1 MSLNDELSNL
11 FDTLASMLQL
21 KGEPVFKAIAF
32 QKVSRLLSETSVDIR
47 KAAADGSL
55 AEMEGIGPSSRKII
69 EEYVQTG
76 KSSALAEIGAEIPPG
91 LIPMLGIPGL
101 GAKTVALL
109 WKERNIHSIEELSA
123 AIESGRLAGLKG
135 IGEKKIE
142 QIKQGIALLA
152 QAGERMG
159 VVLAL
164 PLASELLELVRKLAG
179 VERAEIAGSL
189 RRRRETIGDVDLICA
204 VAPAQA
210 EAVAKAFTQLPQV
223 KRVLGQGKT
232 KASILT
238 DRGLQVDLRLVPPV
252 HFGAALQYFTGSKEH
267 NVKLRSLALS
277 KGMTLNEW
285 GLYRLSDYDKAEKRT
300 GEPPAAAPVASI
312 TEEEIYTALGLDTPD
327 PLVRED
333 RGEIEAAAARKLP
346 ALVQLGDIRG
356 DLHCHTVAS
365 DGSDSILAMAEAA
378 KKLGYEFL
386 AITDHSKA
394 QVIANGL
401 SRERLLTH
409 VKEIHRIGE
418 QIKGIRLL
426 AGCEVDILADG
437 HMDFEDEVLAELD
450 IVVGSPHLA
459 LRQEEPK
466 ATERLLR
473 AIDNPYVNII
483 GHPTGRLI
491 HRRPGLPVDFQRI
504 FSAAAGN
511 GTALEINAAYPRL
524 DLNDVHARAAIAAGV
539 KISINTDAHD
549 VAGFSQMIFGVEV
562 ARRAW
567 VDKGDVINCF
577 SLESLLE
584 FIRRK
589 RP

>member
-189 RRRRETIGDVDLICA
+189 RRRRETIGDVDLCRCARAGGGGRQGVHA
-204 VAPAQA
+204 VAAG
-210 EAVAKAFTQLPQV
+210 EARAGA
-223 KRVLGQGKT
+223 GEDQGVDP
-232 KASILT
+232 
-238 DRGLQVDLRLVPPV
+238 DRSRIAGG
-252 HFGAALQYFTGSKEH
+252 FAAGAAGAFRG
-267 NVKLRSLALS
+267 
-277 KGMTLNEW
+277 G
-285 GLYRLSDYDKAEKRT
+285 
-300 GEPPAAAPVASI
+300 AAVF
-312 TEEEIYTALGLDTPD
+312 
-327 PLVRED
+327 
-333 RGEIEAAAARKLP
+333 
-346 ALVQLGDIRG
+346 
-356 DLHCHTVAS
+356 H
-365 DGSDSILAMAEAA
+365 
-378 KKLGYEFL
+378 
-386 AITDHSKA
+386 
-394 QVIANGL
+394 
-401 SRERLLTH
+401 
-409 VKEIHRIGE
+409 GE
-418 QIKGIRLL
+418 QG
-426 AGCEVDILADG
+426 A
-437 HMDFEDEVLAELD
+437 
-450 IVVGSPHLA
+450 
-459 LRQEEPK
+459 
-466 ATERLLR
+466 
-473 AIDNPYVNII
+473 
-483 GHPTGRLI
+483 
-491 HRRPGLPVDFQRI
+491 
-504 FSAAAGN
+504 
-511 GTALEINAAYPRL
+511 
-524 DLNDVHARAAIAAGV
+524 
-539 KISINTDAHD
+539 
-549 VAGFSQMIFGVEV
+549 
-562 ARRAW
+562 
-567 VDKGDVINCF
+567 
-577 SLESLLE
+577 
-584 FIRRK
+584 
-589 RP
+589 

>member
-11 FDTLASMLQL
+11 FDTLAALLQL

-32 QKVSRLLSETSVDIR
+32 QKVSRLLGDTSADIR
-47 KAAADGSL
+47 KAAADGTL
-55 AEMEGIGPSSRKII
+55 ADMEGIGPSSRKII

-76 KSSALAEIGAEIPPG
+76 KSSALEEISAGVPPG
-91 LIPMLGIPGL
+91 LITMLSIPGL
-101 GAKTVALL
+101 GAKTVAML
-109 WKERNIHSIEELSA
+109 WKERDIKSIEELTA
-123 AIESGRLAGLKG
+123 AIDAGRLAGLKG
-135 IGEKKIE
+135 VGEKKID
-142 QIKQGIALLA
+142 QIKQGIALHA

-159 VVLAL
+159 IVEALSIATAMLEQVRAL
-164 PLASELLELVRKLAG
+164 PG

-204 VAPAQA
+204 VAAAHA
-210 EAVAKAFTQLPQV
+210 EAVSKAFTQLPQV

-238 DRGLQVDLRLVPPV
+238 KSGLQVDLRLVPPV
-252 HFGAALQYFTGSKEH
+252 HFGAALQYFTGSKDH

-285 GLYRLSDYDKAEKRT
+285 GLYRLSDYDKAEKKT
-300 GEPPAAAPVASI
+300 GEPPAAKAVASR
-312 TEEEIYTALGLDTPD
+312 TEEEIYTALGLATPD

-333 RGEIEAAAARKLP
+333 RGEIEAATAGTLP
-346 ALVQLGDIRG
+346 VLVQLSDIRG
-356 DLHCHTVAS
+356 DLHSHTTAS
-365 DGSDSILAMAEAA
+365 DGHDSILEMAEAA

-401 SRERLLTH
+401 TRERLLAH

-418 QIKGIRLL
+418 QIKGIKLL

-437 HMDFEDEVLAELD
+437 RMDFEDEVLAELD

-466 ATERLLR
+466 ATERLLK
-473 AIDNPYVNII
+473 AIDNRYVNII

-491 HRRPGLPVDFQRI
+491 HRRAGLPLDFQRI
-504 FSAAAGN
+504 FSAAAAN
-511 GTALEINAAYPRL
+511 GTALEINASYPRL
-524 DLNDVHARAAIAAGV
+524 DLNDVHARAAIAAGA

-549 VAGFSQMIFGVEV
+549 MAGFSQMIFGVEV

-567 VDKGDVINCF
+567 ARKGDIINCF
-577 SLESLLE
+577 TYKSLLE
-584 FIRRK
+584 FIKHK